1 MRPMPSPERGVW
13 MRGLNHESRRL
24 DMVERQIRARGVS
37 DPLVLAAMRK
47 VPRHLFVPEDYAGAA
62 YDDRP
67 LPIGEGQTISQPYM
81 VAIMTETLKLEGNE
95 KVLEIGTGSGYQAAI
110 LAEIADHVV
119 TVERKDGLKER
130 ATRLI
135 RELGY
140 VNVEAVT
147 GDGSRGYPA
156 RAPYDAIIV
165 TAGAPRVPELLVE
178 QLAAGGRLV
187 IPVGNTFHQTLTRVT
202 RTAEGEQT
210 ENLEGCVFVP
220 LIGEYGWGEH
230 ESN

>member
-1 MRPMPSPERGVW
+1 

-37 DPLVLAAMRK
+37 DPLVLAAMRR
-47 VPRHLFVPEDYAGAA
+47 VPRHLFVPEDSAGAA

-67 LPIGEGQTISQPYM
+67 LPIGQGQTISQPYM
-81 VAIMTETLKLEGNE
+81 VASMTASLKLEGRE
-95 KVLEIGTGSGYQAAI
+95 KVLEVGTGSGYQSAI

-119 TVERKDGLKER
+119 SVERKEELQKR
-130 ATRLI
+130 AAVLL

-140 VNVEAVT
+140 VNIEAIL
-147 GDGSRGYPA
+147 GDGSKGYAP

-165 TAGAPRVPELLVE
+165 TAGSPGIPKALIE
-178 QLAAGGRLV
+178 QLAEGGRLV
-187 IPVGNTFHQTLTRVT
+187 IPVGNSFHQTLTRIT
-202 RTAEGEQT
+202 RTADGVGT
-210 ENLEGCVFVP
+210 EHLEGCVFVP
-220 LIGEYGWGEH
+220 LIGEQGWDES